1 MKHCNHSMKWNFYNQ
16 RVICNTLYSTAHV
29 IRQEE
34 NERFC
39 DTCNAQ
45 GLLHDAKT
53 TLIVFSNHLSV
64 ILKMVII
71 KDDGTHTTSFPC
83 PGEVVTVL
91 VRSTILIRLLSSASQ
106 NTFVSLLFLCSSF
119 RYVLHHFVL
128 PHIGPFNRFIDNW

>member
-16 RVICNTLYSTAHV
+16 RAICNTLYSTAHV

-91 VRSTILIRLLSSASQ
+91 VRSTILLNFIHVLLELHL
-106 NTFVSLLFLCSSF
+106 LLFYFFAPASGMFCTISCCLTSAPLTVS
-119 RYVLHHFVL
+119 
-128 PHIGPFNRFIDNW
+128 